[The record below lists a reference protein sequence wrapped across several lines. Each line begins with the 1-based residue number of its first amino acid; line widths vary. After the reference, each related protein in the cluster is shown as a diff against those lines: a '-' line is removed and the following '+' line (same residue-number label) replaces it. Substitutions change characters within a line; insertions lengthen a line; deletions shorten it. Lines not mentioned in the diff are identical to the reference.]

1 MCNTVKNTLTKLLSR
16 VCKDVEEEPHLI
28 PVTNEQFERRSANTT
43 DEARLDIKAKGF
55 WQRGQTAFFDVR
67 VTHLNT
73 STQRGQTTSKI
84 FRAHEMAKRREY
96 LQRVLDVENGSFT
109 PLVFGTNGGLGEECA
124 SFLSTLSQKIASKDD
139 ESYAHTVTWIRTRL
153 SFDILKAAIQCV
165 RGSRTPFRRPEELND
180 FEMMSR
186 QGDLA
191 RV

>member
-1 MCNTVKNTLTKLLSR
+1 M
-16 VCKDVEEEPHLI
+16 
-28 PVTNEQFERRSANTT
+28 
-43 DEARLDIKAKGF
+43 
-55 WQRGQTAFFDVR
+55 R

-73 STQRGQTTSKI
+73 SNQRGQTTSKI

-153 SFDILKAAIQCV
+153 LFDILKAAIQCV
-165 RGSRTPFRRPEELND
+165 RGSRTPFRRPQELND